1 MCQMGTVPKQQQM
14 VDSSCLVSYHTQT
27 DALICWICS
36 TSWFSSLKLSEY
48 SPMLKTF
55 YYWILLI
62 KSLIE
67 FINFPE
73 RILIRQYRIC
83 KYAKTFFQ
91 LSQFKSFFNN
101 SSSTPFS
108 TFQHFI
114 CIWWLWSHFG
124 FFSFSHSYDNRKG
137 KITKNQLITWV

>member
-73 RILIRQYRIC
+73 GILIRQYRIC
-83 KYAKTFFQ
+83 KYAKTFFSCHS
-91 LSQFKSFFNN
+91 LRV
-101 SSSTPFS
+101 SSTTLPRLLFLLFNISSVSDHSDLILVSFPF
-108 TFQHFI
+108 
-114 CIWWLWSHFG
+114 
-124 FFSFSHSYDNRKG
+124 
-137 KITKNQLITWV
+137 LIVMIIEKEKLLKTN